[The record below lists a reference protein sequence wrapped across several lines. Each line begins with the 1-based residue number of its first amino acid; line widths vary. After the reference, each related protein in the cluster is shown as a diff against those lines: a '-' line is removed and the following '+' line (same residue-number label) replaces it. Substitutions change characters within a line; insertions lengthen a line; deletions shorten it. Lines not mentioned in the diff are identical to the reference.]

1 MIFKK
6 TEIDSMNTLDI
17 VSDSDVN
24 TSRQNIINNSCFSLS
39 NPDISFL
46 KNRIRSQLTGN
57 NKQDIIITVNN
68 TIEYILDVSRNERWR
83 TTQLDT

>member
-39 NPDISFL
+39 NPDISF
-46 KNRIRSQLTGN
+46 
-57 NKQDIIITVNN
+57 
-68 TIEYILDVSRNERWR
+68 
-83 TTQLDT
+83 